1 MKAQPYPLIPQPT
14 SPAPVVA
21 QLRGLHVAF
30 GTHTVLRGVDLT
42 LHEGENLVIMGGSG
56 AGKSVLIK
64 TLVGLATPTQGQV
77 CLFGDNL
84 AHLPTRQAAAHRHR
98 VGYLFQG
105 GALYDAMTI
114 GQNLAFPLAR
124 RRRHLGRRE
133 RQHRV
138 AQALDEVGLPG
149 IADRMPNEI
158 SGGMQKRV
166 ALARALILEPEVM
179 LYDEP
184 TTGLDPITSQE
195 ICELIVRLRQQH
207 RVASLIVT
215 HDPRCTDITG
225 DYVYFLREGCFA
237 AEGTPSQVRQHPEA
251 WVRAFFS

>member
-1 MKAQPYPLIPQPT
+1 MT
-14 SPAPVVA
+14 
-21 QLRGLHVAF
+21 QLRGLHAAF
-30 GTHTVLRGVDLT
+30 GAHHVLRGINLT
-42 LHEGENLVIMGGSG
+42 LHEGQNLVIMGGSG

-64 TLVGLATPTQGQV
+64 MLVGLATPSRGQV
-77 CLFGDNL
+77 CLFGDDL
-84 AHLPTRQAAAHRHR
+84 TRLSPRQAAAHRHR

-114 GQNLAFPLAR
+114 GQNLAFPLER
-124 RRRHLGRRE
+124 RRRHLTRGE

-149 IADRMPNEI
+149 IADRMPDEI

-166 ALARALILEPEVM
+166 ALARTLILEPEIM

-184 TTGLDPITSQE
+184 TTGLDPITSRE

-225 DYVYFLREGCFA
+225 DYVYFLRDGCFA
-237 AEGTPSQVRQHPEA
+237 AEGTPSAVRQHPEA
-251 WVRAFFS
+251 WVRTFFS